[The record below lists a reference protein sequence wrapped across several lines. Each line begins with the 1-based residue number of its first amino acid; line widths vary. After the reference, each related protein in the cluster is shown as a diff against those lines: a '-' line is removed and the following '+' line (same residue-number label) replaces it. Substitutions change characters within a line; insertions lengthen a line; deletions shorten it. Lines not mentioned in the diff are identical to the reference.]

1 MIGLTVLALLGV
13 LVLDAQ
19 PLQQAGQ
26 PLTVC
31 ELLVHRQE
39 YADKILTVR
48 GEIKTGP
55 HGAWLTAGP
64 KCEYRILTKGVTWEN
79 EIWLQYPNNR
89 SSDPAAHADF
99 QVDWPAEETVNFAI
113 KELGFDPQKDQL
125 FETVTGLF
133 RTYPD
138 LDRRV
143 NPGLPAGS
151 FLRTL
156 GFGPNADAPAK
167 LLIKAT
173 KDPVVVHSAAKG
185 N

>member
-1 MIGLTVLALLGV
+1 M
-13 LVLDAQ
+13 
-19 PLQQAGQ
+19 
-26 PLTVC
+26 
-31 ELLVHRQE
+31 
-39 YADKILTVR
+39 
-48 GEIKTGP
+48 
-55 HGAWLTAGP
+55 
-64 KCEYRILTKGVTWEN
+64 TKGVTWEN
-79 EIWLQYPNNR
+79 DIWLQYPNNR
-89 SSDPAAHADF
+89 SSDPTAHADF
-99 QVDWPAEETVNFAI
+99 QVDWPAEETANSAI

-143 NPGLPAGS
+143 NPDLPKGS

-173 KDPVVVHSAAKG
+173 KDPVVAHGAVKG
-185 N
+185 H